1 METKIKVIDVD
12 VFTKIRQVTF
22 DLLKGCVCTANFIMK
37 GHMLINCPFPPFI

>member
-22 DLLKGCVCTANFIMK
+22 DLLKGCVCTVSKFHNERS
-37 GHMLINCPFPPFI
+37 HVD